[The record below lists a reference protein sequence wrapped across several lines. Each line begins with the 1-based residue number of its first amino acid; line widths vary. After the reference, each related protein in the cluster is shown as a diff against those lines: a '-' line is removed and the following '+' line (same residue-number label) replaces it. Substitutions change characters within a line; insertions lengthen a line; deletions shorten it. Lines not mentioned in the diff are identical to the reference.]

1 SPRPA
6 FPSSPPALRVEEQRG
21 ELLGIRSAA
30 AVAEGEQPP
39 ARAEPG
45 RGFPRALGDPGPVP
59 VGDGTAQLADLGH
72 LGHGRRAHLVQH
84 GRQVA
89 GVGVQERVERFHGVA
104 HGPPPTTAMAS
115 RACTRIVS
123 PTAALTRATLT
134 VSSPAPVSTTAIW
147 SSSSRSTLT
156 STAMSEQVMQT

>member
-1 SPRPA
+1 
-6 FPSSPPALRVEEQRG
+6 RG

-59 VGDGTAQLADLGH
+59 LGDGPAQLADLGH

-84 GRQVA
+84 GGQVA

-104 HGPPPTTAMAS
+104 HGPAPGIGASAVPAPTTAMAS

-147 SSSSRSTLT
+147 SSSSPITLT
-156 STAMSEQVMQT
+156 HPAR